1 VLLERER
8 ELVVRYARRL
18 RPDGL
23 VVGTA
28 GNLSL
33 RSGTL
38 TVVTPTSVDYDELD
52 ATSIAVVNE
61 GGLRV
66 DGAFRPSSELPMHLG
81 AYAATGAG
89 AVVHT
94 HSPFA
99 TALATAGI
107 ELPPIHYLAADLGG
121 RVRVAPYATFGSRQ
135 LAESVAEGLEGRN
148 AVLLERHGTL
158 TIGETLEQAYARAV
172 TLEWLAALFVR
183 ASSLAP
189 LRPLDDGE
197 LERVAARLDGCR
209 RERGSRS
216 RAPAAA
222 TS

>member
-8 ELVVRYARRL
+8 ELVVHYARRL

-23 VVGTA
+23 VLGTA
-28 GNLSL
+28 GNLSV
-33 RSGTL
+33 RSGAL
-38 TVVTPTSVDYDELD
+38 TAVTPTSVDYDELD
-52 ATSIAVVNE
+52 PASIAVVNA

-66 DGAFRPSSELPMHLG
+66 DGALRPSSELPMPLA
-81 AYAATGAG
+81 AYAASDAG

-94 HSPFA
+94 HSPYA

-107 ELPPIHYLAADLGG
+107 ELPPVHYLAADLGG
-121 RVRVAPYATFGSRQ
+121 RVRVAPYATFGSHE
-135 LAESVAEGLEGRN
+135 LAESVAEGLDGRN

-158 TIGETLEQAYARAV
+158 TIGETLEQAYARAL

-189 LRPLDDGE
+189 LRPFDDDE
-197 LERVAARLDGCR
+197 LERVAARLDGLR
-209 RERGSRS
+209 REPGSTR
-216 RAPAAA
+216 RVQEAA